1 MVYAKKYLNLLQ
13 QDKIKLIIIYNDPK
27 ANLT

>member
-1 MVYAKKYLNLLQ
+1 MDYAKKYLNLLQ
-13 QDKIKLIIIYNDPK
+13 QNKIKLIIIYNDPK

>member
-1 MVYAKKYLNLLQ
+1 MAYAKKYFNLLQ